1 MLAVIRGAGDLAS
14 AIALRLVRSG
24 MQVAMTEI
32 ERPLTVRRTVAFSEA
47 VRLGRTTVEGV
58 EARLVRD
65 AREATEVLEQAEVIP
80 VLVDPECRCIAEL
93 SPDVVVDA
101 ILAKRNLGTA
111 ADMAPVVI
119 GVGPGF
125 TAGVDCHAVVESMRG
140 HTLGRAYYEGSALP
154 NTAIPGLVGGF
165 AGERVLRAT
174 ADGLFRGVAAIGDHV
189 EAGQVVAY
197 SGHGEVVAM
206 ISGTLRG
213 LVADGVYV
221 TRGLKCGDVD
231 ARGDASYCDLVSDKG
246 LAIAGGVLEA
256 ILHLSGALAVSTKA
270 GSPVESGELA
280 GAESVAS
287 VADSA
292 GLEGTTNDGSP
303 AGLKGLTRVDSFHQ
317 AENPTK
323 AGER

>member
-24 MQVAMTEI
+24 IQVAMTEI
-32 ERPLTVRRTVAFSEA
+32 AHPLTVRRTVAFSEA
-47 VRLGRTTVEGV
+47 VRLGRTTVEGI

-65 AREATEVLEQAEVIP
+65 AREVAEVLEQAAAIP
-80 VLVDPECRCIAEL
+80 VLVDPECRCIAEF

-101 ILAKRNLGTA
+101 ILAKRNLGTTM
-111 ADMAPVVI
+111 DMAPVVI

-140 HTLGRAYYEGSALP
+140 HTLGRAYCEGSALP

-174 ADGLFRGVAAIGDHV
+174 ADGLFRGVAAIGDRV

-197 SGHGEVVAM
+197 SGDGEVVAM
-206 ISGTLRG
+206 ISGVLRG

-221 TRGLKCGDVD
+221 TKGLKCGDVD

-256 ILHLSGALAVSTKA
+256 ILRLSGVLAGSTK
-270 GSPVESGELA
+270 
-280 GAESVAS
+280 
-287 VADSA
+287 
-292 GLEGTTNDGSP
+292 EG
-303 AGLKGLTRVDSFHQ
+303 KR
-317 AENPTK
+317 
-323 AGER
+323 